1 MINKFFSFFLYF
13 FLFFISCNSDLNND
27 RLVINSGETQGTF
40 YHIKYLNNQ
49 GLDLHA
55 EIDSIL
61 LLVDNSL
68 STYNK
73 ESLISNINLNK
84 KNTTDSL
91 FRTVFRKAKEIHQN
105 TLGYF
110 DCSVAPIVNAW
121 GFGFSKKEKMDS
133 SKVTSLLKNVGF
145 EKITLLNDTILKPK
159 KMLIDF
165 NSIAQGYTVDLIA
178 EFFNQKEI
186 KDYLI
191 EIGGEIRSKGKNANN
206 KIWTV
211 GVDKP
216 NEQINSNDRFEFI
229 LKLEDKS
236 LATSGNYRKFYIENG
251 VKYSHVIN
259 PLTGFPAK
267 NRLSSVTVIHD
278 DCMTADA
285 YATAFMVMGLEKSQ
299 NFLSNKNDLE
309 VYFVYRN
316 NSGKFES
323 FVTENFKKRVIN

>member
-1 MINKFFSFFLYF
+1 M
-13 FLFFISCNSDLNND
+13 SCNSDLNNN

-55 EIDSIL
+55 EIDSI

-105 TLGYF
+105 TSGFF

-133 SKVTSLLKNVGF
+133 TKVTSLLKNVGF
-145 EKITLLNDTILKPK
+145 EKITLLNNTILKPK

-165 NSIAQGYTVDLIA
+165 NSIAQGYTVDLIMN
-178 EFFNQKEI
+178 FSIKKNKRLFN
-186 KDYLI
+186 
-191 EIGGEIRSKGKNANN
+191 
-206 KIWTV
+206 
-211 GVDKP
+211 
-216 NEQINSNDRFEFI
+216 
-229 LKLEDKS
+229 
-236 LATSGNYRKFYIENG
+236 
-251 VKYSHVIN
+251 
-259 PLTGFPAK
+259 
-267 NRLSSVTVIHD
+267 
-278 DCMTADA
+278 
-285 YATAFMVMGLEKSQ
+285 
-299 NFLSNKNDLE
+299 
-309 VYFVYRN
+309 
-316 NSGKFES
+316 
-323 FVTENFKKRVIN
+323 

>member
-1 MINKFFSFFLYF
+1 MINKFFSFFLFF
-13 FLFFISCNSDLNND
+13 FLFFLSCNSDLNND

-84 KNTTDSL
+84 RNTTDSL

-229 LKLEDKS
+229 LKLED
-236 LATSGNYRKFYIENG
+236 
-251 VKYSHVIN
+251 
-259 PLTGFPAK
+259 
-267 NRLSSVTVIHD
+267 
-278 DCMTADA
+278 
-285 YATAFMVMGLEKSQ
+285 
-299 NFLSNKNDLE
+299 
-309 VYFVYRN
+309 
-316 NSGKFES
+316 
-323 FVTENFKKRVIN
+323 